1 MESSQIA
8 LLKKNVIDVIDACK
22 ELDTTDNK
30 LDIFMYLNDIILT
43 VGDLAHDIDPKSF
56 QIIDKLMTAIE
67 AGQFD

>member
-1 MESSQIA
+1 MEPSQVD
-8 LLKKNVIDVIDACK
+8 LLKQNIVDVIDACK
-22 ELDTTDNK
+22 NLDTQDNK
-30 LDIFMYLNDIILT
+30 LDIFMYLNDIITT